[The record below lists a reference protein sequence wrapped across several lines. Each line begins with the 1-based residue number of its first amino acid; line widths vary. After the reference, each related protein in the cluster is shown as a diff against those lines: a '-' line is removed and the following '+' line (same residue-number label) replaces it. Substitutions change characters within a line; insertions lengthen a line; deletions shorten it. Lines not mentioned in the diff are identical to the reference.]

1 MKVLKVRKEISLSIP
16 RAKFWTGLFHG
27 SIYYQGLGH
36 QCMSMRSANERK
48 EGKIKTVLSFQNQNQ
63 ELKGNRQTAETEWI

>member
-1 MKVLKVRKEISLSIP
+1 MKVLKARKEISLSIP

-48 EGKIKTVLSFQNQNQ
+48 QGKIKT
-63 ELKGNRQTAETEWI
+63 E